1 MDDAGGRA
9 YRDAMPEWLAIE
21 VSDADVPASSWR
33 RAYEDALI
41 EAALTHGADT
51 WEWHQTRWGVVLEV
65 GFDTE
70 EHLEGF
76 RRLPVV
82 RAALDA
88 VPDPVSGLL
97 VYRGR
102 GGGAG
107 ASVPRR
113 PRPRPVAGAASL
125 PVPPPD
131 DYVGNRLFAA
141 DLTGDRELATAGA
154 DQ

>member
-1 MDDAGGRA
+1 MDRVLAQA

-21 VSDADVPASSWR
+21 VSDADVPASAWR
-33 RAYEDALI
+33 RAHGDALV
-41 EAALTHGADT
+41 EAALTHGAGT
-51 WEWHQTRWGVVLEV
+51 WEWHQTRWGVVLELR
-65 GFDTE
+65 FESDE
-70 EHLEGF
+70 QLERYRG
-76 RRLPVV
+76 LPAV

-113 PRPRPVAGAASL
+113 PRPVPVAGAASL
-125 PVPPPD
+125 PEP
-131 DYVGNRLFAA
+131 AA
-141 DLTGDRELATAGA
+141 DQFLGCGLFSGERAPADDALTVCGG
-154 DQ
+154 

>member
-9 YRDAMPEWLAIE
+9 YGDAMPEWLAIE
-21 VSDADVPASSWR
+21 VFDADVPASSWR
-33 RAYEDALI
+33 RAYGDALI

-51 WEWHQTRWGVVLEV
+51 WEWHQTRWGVVLEL
-65 GFDTE
+65 GFHTD
-70 EHLEGF
+70 EHLE
-76 RRLPVV
+76 RYRTLPVV

-107 ASVPRR
+107 ASVPRH
-113 PRPRPVAGAASL
+113 PRPRPVAGAAFL
-125 PVPPPD
+125 PVPAPD
-131 DYVGNRLFAA
+131 EFLGNRLCAA
-141 DLTGDRELATAGA
+141 DLAENQEMSALSAA
-154 DQ
+154 Q